1 MPHHKS
7 AKKRVGTN
15 EKARVSNL
23 AVKSRVRSAVKK
35 VREAKS
41 RKDAEPRLQSALSV
55 LDRAAQKG
63 VIHRSTASRNKSRL
77 TLFVHKLPA

>member
-7 AKKRVGTN
+7 AVKRVRTS
-15 EKARVSNL
+15 EKARQANQE
-23 AVKSRVRSAVKK
+23 VKSRVRTAVRK
-35 VREAKS
+35 VREAGSVGDAKS
-41 RKDAEPRLQSALSV
+41 ALASALSV

-77 TLFVHKLPA
+77 THYVAKLSA